1 MSKRTPAPPL
11 ATGYA
16 TGLIRQRR
24 WRGSP
29 AARALSYLR
38 RKLRSV
44 LEQSGLLGVRTL
56 RSRSFRDCAYIVCT
70 SFKARFGFYQ
80 PAIWTRTETTR
91 RVGDA
96 LVDALETV
104 AAATLEAVLVHLQ
117 PTRPKVLACVQLTT
131 MDAGATRGA
140 HYDNTEHG
148 DLVITVTLEGAGVV
162 FFYEGARC
170 SGRSAATACT
180 WYALYGHGLTHYK
193 HAVRA
198 GAQQRVS
205 ATFRYVNV

>member
-24 WRGSP
+24 WRGTP
-29 AARALSYLR
+29 AAAALSYLR
-38 RKLRSV
+38 RRLRPV
-44 LEQSGLLGVRTL
+44 LGQSGLLGVRTL
-56 RSRSFRDCAYIVCT
+56 RSRSFRDCAYVVCT

-131 MDAGATRGA
+131 MDAGVTRGA
-140 HYDNTEHG
+140 HYDKAPSTA
-148 DLVITVTLEGAGVV
+148 TLSSPSPSKAPASSSSTRAPGAAVAVLQPRAPGT
-162 FFYEGARC
+162 
-170 SGRSAATACT
+170 RSTGT
-180 WYALYGHGLTHYK
+180 G
-193 HAVRA
+193 
-198 GAQQRVS
+198 
-205 ATFRYVNV
+205 